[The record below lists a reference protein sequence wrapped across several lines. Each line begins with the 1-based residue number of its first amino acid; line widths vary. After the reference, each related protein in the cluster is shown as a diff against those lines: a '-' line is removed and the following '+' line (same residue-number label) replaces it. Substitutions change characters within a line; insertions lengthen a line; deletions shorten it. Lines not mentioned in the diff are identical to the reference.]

1 MTGLLLQEIAREAWL
16 NAFLLAAGLN
26 QIAEDRLHG
35 DPISLARVARHLN
48 RVIKGPV
55 GWVAAAGVR
64 AADATRWRVRTLPFS
79 DRSTAAWQLRIAG
92 MADELAEAAVSSP
105 GRSVARELLASAHG
119 LARDRARLPITLR
132 RSVMRLPSCFRNFDQ
147 QPADL
152 EHLTEGFSSRWPDR
166 LQPLAVI
173 GIRTSGSYTAPL
185 HGAFL
190 RARGYKH
197 VRVLTFR
204 PGQRWR
210 PHELYA
216 LRAVMSSGGLA
227 LVTDDPPKSGRS
239 LARTAHELERLGFAS
254 ESVVMLLQTLGG
266 MDSLAEAL
274 QRYPSVVRRWD
285 EWAIQ
290 SRLEPQ
296 AVQHAL
302 AEMLPPTSAVHAVHR
317 LPLAERSTHRGHVR
331 ALYRVEVSD
340 HTNPAGRQRE
350 VYVKGVGFGYFGEQS
365 VAVAQPMRE
374 FLPEIF
380 GLRNGLLF
388 REWLPEGCR
397 LGPIEPERMDSV
409 AADIVDYATRR
420 ARALPVA
427 EDVSLRLVDRGAVW
441 QRSSDI
447 LARTFGRGGQLARP
461 LLHPVVKQLLRVARP
476 SVIDGS
482 MALPKW
488 FGPADIGG
496 RLRKVDFEERAFCS
510 LDIYC
515 YDHVFDLAGCV
526 HAGDPTLSQALR
538 KIYRQR
544 TGSPID
550 AERWLLYRLVHV
562 AELERDSTRESVE
575 VERAFAREIQNY
587 YEETVFTDV
596 GFERAGPLCGI
607 DVDWTLETRGMGFT
621 CISPV
626 GAFAMRALS
635 RHGYRPVLA
644 TGRSL
649 DEVRQRCQ
657 AYRVVGGVAEYGAA
671 TYDSR
676 TGRVR
681 RLLSAD
687 ERRDMDRLREALTAS
702 EGVLLDDDYREAIR
716 AYRFNERGQRRRL
729 RPETIMAALTA
740 AGVAER
746 IRSIEGIFQTDFMVS
761 SINKGTALRILAG
774 DLGVQPDAG
783 DRKLLALAIGD
794 SAEDLPMLELA
805 QRAIA
810 PANAD
815 RAVRSAGTRVVNR
828 PGPAGLAQAVS
839 ELIGHRPGACAECD
853 AGHLPP
859 RSRLLLGALGAQDA
873 RRFGK
878 LVQAA
883 RLAADLIR
891 SRP

>member
-26 QIAEDRLHG
+26 QIAEDHLHG
-35 DPISLARVARHLN
+35 DPISLARVARHVN
-48 RVIKGPV
+48 RVMEGPLGSV
-55 GWVAAAGVR
+55 VAAGVR
-64 AADATRWRVRTLPFS
+64 TADAARWRVRKLLSS
-79 DRSTAAWQLRIAG
+79 DRGIAAWQLRIAG
-92 MADELAEAAVSSP
+92 MADELAGAAVSSP
-105 GRSVARELLASAHG
+105 GWSGARELLASAQG
-119 LARDRARLPITLR
+119 LARDRARLPIMLR
-132 RSVMRLPSCFRNFDQ
+132 RSVVRLPSCFRNFDQ

-166 LQPLAVI
+166 LKPLAVI
-173 GIRTSGSYTAPL
+173 GVRTSGSYTAPL

-210 PHELYA
+210 RHELDA
-216 LRAVMSSGGLA
+216 LQAVMSSGGLA

-254 ESVVMLLQTLGG
+254 ESIVLLLQTLWG
-266 MDSLAEAL
+266 MGSLPEAL
-274 QRYPSVVRRWD
+274 QTYPSVVRMWD

-290 SRLEPQ
+290 SRLEPL
-296 AVQHAL
+296 AVRHTL
-302 AEMLPPTSAVHAVHR
+302 AEMLPPTSSVGAVHR
-317 LPLAERSTHRGHVR
+317 LPLAERLTQRGHVR

-340 HTNPAGRQRE
+340 QASPAGRPRE

-365 VAVAQPMRE
+365 MAAAQPMRE
-374 FLPEIF
+374 FLPEVF
-380 GLRNGLLF
+380 GLRDGLLF
-388 REWLPEGCR
+388 REWLPEASR
-397 LGPIEPERMDSV
+397 LGPIQPEHMDSV

-441 QRSSDI
+441 QRSGDI
-447 LARTFGRGGQLARP
+447 LARAFGRGGQFARP
-461 LLHPVVKQLLRVARP
+461 LLHPVVKHLLRVARP

-482 MALPKW
+482 MELPQW
-488 FGPADIGG
+488 FEPADIGG

-515 YDHVFDLAGCV
+515 YDHVFDLAGCA
-526 HAGDPTLSQALR
+526 HAGDPTLSRALR
-538 KIYRQR
+538 KIYQER
-544 TGSPID
+544 TGCPID

-562 AELERDSTRESVE
+562 AELERDSTREDVE
-575 VERAFAREIQNY
+575 VERAFAREINNY
-587 YEETVFTDV
+587 YEETVFTDL
-596 GFERAGPLCGI
+596 GFDQAGPVCAV

-621 CISPV
+621 SISPV
-626 GAFAMRALS
+626 GAFALRALS
-635 RHGYRPVLA
+635 RHGFRPVLA

-657 AYRVVGGVAEYGAA
+657 SYRLVGGVAEYGAA
-671 TYDSR
+671 TYDHR

-687 ERRDMDRLREALTAS
+687 ERRDMDRLREALSAS
-702 EGVLLDDDYREAIR
+702 KGVVLDDGYREAIR
-716 AYRFNERGQRRRL
+716 AYRFNVRGQRRSL
-729 RPETIMAALTA
+729 RPEMITSALTA
-740 AGVAER
+740 AGVGER
-746 IRSIEGIFQTDFMVS
+746 VRAIEGIFQTDFMVS
-761 SINKGTALRILAG
+761 SINKGTALRLLAG
-774 DLGVQPDAG
+774 DLGVQSDAG
-783 DRKLLALAIGD
+783 DGKFLALAIGD

-805 QRAIA
+805 RRAIA

-815 RAVRSAGTRVVNR
+815 RAVRSAGIRVVNR

-839 ELIGHRPGACAECD
+839 ELIGHRPGACADCD

-859 RSRLLLGALGAQDA
+859 RSRLLLGTLGAQDS

-883 RLAADLIR
+883 RVAADLMR
-891 SRP
+891 SRQ